1 MKKLAFLLFAVA
13 AVSVACDKDDNDPP
27 KNSGI
32 QLSTVI
38 EGDWDLT
45 SVKRIQEGDVQGS
58 SYYLDFVT
66 ETSSGLFSFQNND
79 TATITYS
86 YTARTAQGTPYSSG
100 NQNFTCDY
108 KVEGSL
114 LMLFINNGQ
123 GLDTLELRASS
134 ISQTE
139 ISFEAIEI
147 VDIPASQQYEKTT
160 ETFNLS
166 RL

>member
-1 MKKLAFLLFAVA
+1 MAFLLFTVA
-13 AVSVACDKDDNDPP
+13 SLSVACDKDDNDPP

-38 EGDWDLT
+38 EGDWDLN
-45 SVKRIQEGDVQGS
+45 SVKRIQEGNVQGS

-66 ETSSGLFSFQNND
+66 ETSSGLFSFKNND
-79 TATITYS
+79 TAAVIYN

-100 NQNFTCDY
+100 NQDFTCNY
-108 KVEGSL
+108 EISGSL
-114 LMLFINNGQ
+114 LMLYVDKGQ
-123 GLDTLELRASS
+123 GLATLELRATS